1 MKSRISVLIAML
13 VICVAAFG
21 AGAPWYKWKNKVDRT
36 VVCAQI
42 SPGEAWFQY
51 QGPFMESQ
59 CRKPGN
65 PQ

>member
-1 MKSRISVLIAML
+1 MKAGIAVLILLGL
-13 VICVAAFG
+13 VSVSAFA
-21 AGAPWYKWKNKVDRT
+21 AGAPWFKWKNQMDGSI
-36 VVCAQI
+36 VCAQF
-42 SPGEAWFQY
+42 SPGEAWFKF